1 MLNISSMSDIT
12 FDSDKKQFIKYLVG
26 KGGPELEDYERFIY
40 IVNGLDHKYLDDFR
54 NIIEPILNINTLIGH
69 GYTKP
74 FGYPGDF
81 SLIDLIY
88 SFHVNENEMYRN
100 WDVFFQNQQGAIAVR
115 NRKEYFLEQCRKLVA
130 RNHGSKKVLIL
141 GSGPA
146 TDVNEFLSSYNGNDI
161 SFDLVDFDQNAI
173 DYSASKNKEFEKIIS
188 YFRVNVLRFEPFK
201 MYDLIWSAG
210 LFDYFKDKHFIYLI
224 RKYFNYLNAGG
235 EFVIG
240 NFSPKNPTKYLM
252 EVLSDWYLNYRD
264 REALLGIA
272 SEAGFINGKVNIDAE
287 ALEVNLFLKIHGG

>member
-1 MLNISSMSDIT
+1 MSDNT
-12 FDSDKKQFIKYLVG
+12 FNSEKKQFIKYLVE
-26 KGGPELEDYERFIY
+26 KGGPELTDYERFIC
-40 IVNGLDHKYLDDFR
+40 IVNGLDHKYLDEFR
-54 NIIEPILNINTLIGH
+54 QIIEPILNINTLIGH

-88 SFHVNENEMYRN
+88 SFHVNENRKFLN
-100 WDVFFQNQQGAIAVR
+100 WDIFFQNQQGAIAVR
-115 NRKEYFLEQCRKLVA
+115 NRKEYFLDQCRKLVA
-130 RNHGSKKVLIL
+130 KNHGSKKVLIL

-146 TDVNEFLSSYNGNDI
+146 TDVNEFMNSYSGSDI

-173 DYSASKNKEFEKIIS
+173 VYSANKNKEFEKVIS
-188 YFRVNVLRFEPFK
+188 YFRVNVLRFEPYK

-224 RKYFNYLNAGG
+224 RKYVSYLNAGG
-235 EFVIG
+235 EFIIG
-240 NFSPKNPTKYLM
+240 NFSPENPTKYLM

-264 REALLGIA
+264 RQDLIGIA
-272 SEAGFINGKVNIDAE
+272 AEAGLINGKVNIDAE
-287 ALEVNLFLKIHGG
+287 ALEVNLFLKINGG